1 MAWRRASGAVIMCLG
16 AGVVLATIAG
26 ATVLG
31 VSFVR
36 SGELPAPLQLLV
48 MGGVGGLAGGVIA
61 MVLGRL
67 VYGRWRGAAPVANFT
82 ADVARMIGL
91 SVAAALGVML
101 AFLVVT
107 GIKRED
113 VMAALVLG
121 IGTAAGLFLAYVGG
135 NLRRSGRRYLD

>member
-1 MAWRRASGAVIMCLG
+1 
-16 AGVVLATIAG
+16 
-26 ATVLG
+26 VLG
-31 VSFVR
+31 VSFVK
-36 SGELPAPLQLLV
+36 SGDLPVTPPLFA
-48 MGGVGGLAGGVIA
+48 MSAVGGIAGGVIA
-61 MVLGRL
+61 MLLGRL

-91 SVAAALGVML
+91 SVAAALGTML

-107 GIKRED
+107 GIKPED

-121 IGTAAGLFLAYVGG
+121 IGTAAGLFLAYVGS